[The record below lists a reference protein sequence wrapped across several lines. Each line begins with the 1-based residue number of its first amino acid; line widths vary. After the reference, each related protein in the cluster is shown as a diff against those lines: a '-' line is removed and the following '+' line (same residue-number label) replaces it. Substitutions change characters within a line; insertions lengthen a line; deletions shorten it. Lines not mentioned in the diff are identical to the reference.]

1 MQLSLRKNLSLVYT
15 CYRNTGR
22 IRTNRLTCW
31 LLLCRWRCRREERER
46 RQRSA
51 AACLRPWE
59 AVFSHGVG
67 VGGEMF
73 FLAAVVCNYF
83 SRGPFLIKQQK
94 KKICK
99 YILIKKNK
107 KKQAAPRDCR
117 YFQTTTLFFP
127 WEKKKSLPWAPLC
140 CSYSLMP
147 LLLLFLLFWDGGGG
161 LPLKWSRM
169 FWDRLWLLEVGVGL
183 DKGVGIRLRG
193 APILNWNPSQ
203 DHPRLPRLPLSF
215 LTPPAPQPST
225 N

>member
-107 KKQAAPRDCR
+107 KSRLHREIVDISRPQL
-117 YFQTTTLFFP
+117 YFFRG
-127 WEKKKSLPWAPLC
+127 KKKN
-140 CSYSLMP
+140 
-147 LLLLFLLFWDGGGG
+147 LFLG
-161 LPLKWSRM
+161 LLCAAATVSCRCSCSSSCSGTA
-169 FWDRLWLLEVGVGL
+169 EVGCRWNEAACF
-183 DKGVGIRLRG
+183 GIGCDSWR
-193 APILNWNPSQ
+193 
-203 DHPRLPRLPLSF
+203 
-215 LTPPAPQPST
+215 
-225 N
+225 